1 VEDGGWIGPCGR
13 VVGCS
18 WFVVGCLL
26 DGARASV
33 PRLFDSS
40 PQPARRSGTD
50 EAIAG
55 ARATR
60 PGGAHSP
67 SPRFLDSPAPRP
79 RPDAATAA
87 AASTGLL
94 QPHRLDSSPQRHADP
109 GLMRRSP
116 EPVPHGLAVRT
127 PRFLD
132 SPAPRP
138 GPDAATAA
146 AASTGLLQPHRL
158 DSSTQRHAVPGLME
172 RRSGP
177 KPLGLPPNPQRPNT
191 LTTPAEC
198 SRDRRGGNPS
208 SPRPSRRRCGAC
220 ASGR

>member
-1 VEDGGWIGPCGR
+1 MEGGRWRMDRSLRSRG
-13 VVGCS
+13 
-18 WFVVGCLL
+18 WLFVVCCRL
-26 DGARASV
+26 SV
-33 PRLFDSS
+33 GWGEGVGSSSLRFIDSA
-40 PQPARRSGTD
+40 ARRSGTD
-50 EAIAG
+50 ETIAG
-55 ARATR
+55 ASATR

-79 RPDAATAA
+79 
-87 AASTGLL
+87 
-94 QPHRLDSSPQRHADP
+94 
-109 GLMRRSP
+109 
-116 EPVPHGLAVRT
+116 
-127 PRFLD
+127 
-132 SPAPRP
+132 

-146 AASTGLLQPHRL
+146 AESTGLLQPHRL